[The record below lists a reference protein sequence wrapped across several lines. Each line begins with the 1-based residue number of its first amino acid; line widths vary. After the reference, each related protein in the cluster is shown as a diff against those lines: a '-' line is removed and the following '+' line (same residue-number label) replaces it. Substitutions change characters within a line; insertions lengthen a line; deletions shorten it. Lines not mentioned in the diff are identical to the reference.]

1 MQHSGV
7 VMHQT
12 KYARDLLK
20 KYNMQHSNTATTPVK
35 SGLKLE
41 SNSEEEG
48 VDLVMYISMVGSLR

>member
-1 MQHSGV
+1 
-7 VMHQT
+7 MHQT